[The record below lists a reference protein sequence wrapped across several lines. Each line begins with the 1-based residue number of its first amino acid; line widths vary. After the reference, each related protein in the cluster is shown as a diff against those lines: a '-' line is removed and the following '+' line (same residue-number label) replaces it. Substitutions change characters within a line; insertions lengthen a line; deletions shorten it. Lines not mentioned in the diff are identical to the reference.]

1 MCHYGTVMM
10 RQCVSLWD
18 SDDEAVCVAM
28 GQ

>member
-1 MCHYGTVMM
+1 MCRYGIVMM